1 MNLIIWLNFIMFAV
15 FTLFFCYQYFY
26 VFVSLVKKPA
36 RYIAKKNHKFAVLIS
51 ARNEENVIGE
61 LIESI
66 HSQNYPEELVDIY
79 VVADNCTDSTA
90 DVARRGGARVYERN
104 DTTHVGKG
112 YAINFI
118 LKKIYTEYA
127 YEKYEGFI
135 VFDADNILDR
145 NYIKEMNAVFDSG
158 YGIVT
163 SYRNSKNYDSNW
175 ISAASSLWF
184 LREARYLNNSR
195 MILGNSCAISG
206 TGFLISDKIIRK
218 NKGWRYYL
226 LTEDIEF
233 TISNVING
241 ETVGYADKA
250 VIYDEQP
257 TKLSQS
263 FRQRS
268 RWAKGFYQVFL
279 KYGAKLFK
287 SIFKSKRF
295 SNYDMLVTIGPL
307 TLFTV
312 VTFIVDL
319 IAFAFAGAVGDPAFA
334 KLGQLLLQALF
345 GFYGMFF
352 LMGLITL
359 ITEWDYI
366 CCKGYKKIMY
376 LFSFPLFMFTYI
388 PVSIY
393 ALFFKIEWKPIM
405 HAPVANPA
413 MTDFILQNKGAG
425 HEK

>member
-1 MNLIIWLNFIMFAV
+1 METIIWINFIMFAV
-15 FTLFFCYQYFY
+15 FTLCFMYQYIY
-26 VFVSLVKKPA
+26 VFVSLLKKP
-36 RYIAKKNHKFAVLIS
+36 KKFTATREHKYAVLIS
-51 ARNEENVIGE
+51 ARNEEKVIGE
-61 LIESI
+61 LIDSI
-66 HSQNYPEELVDIY
+66 HSQNYPRELVDVF

-90 DVARRGGARVYERN
+90 DVARACGARVYERN
-104 DTTHVGKG
+104 DTEHIGKG

-127 YEKYEGFI
+127 YEKYEGFM
-135 VFDADNILDR
+135 VFDADNILDK
-145 NYIKEMNAVFDSG
+145 NYIKEMNSVFDNG

-175 ISAASSLWF
+175 ISAGSSLWF

-206 TGFLISDKIIRK
+206 TGFLISDKVIRK

-233 TISNVING
+233 TISNVIGG
-241 ETVGYADKA
+241 ETVGYANDA
-250 VIYDEQP
+250 VLYDEQP
-257 TKLSQS
+257 VKMSQS

-279 KYGAKLFK
+279 KYGGRLIK
-287 SIFKSKRF
+287 SVFSQRRF
-295 SNYDMLVTIGPL
+295 SNFDMLMTVGPMM
-307 TLFTV
+307 LFTLA
-312 VTFIVDL
+312 TFIVD
-319 IAFAFAGAVGDPAFA
+319 IAACIAAAVIGDPAIM
-334 KLGQLLLQALF
+334 KLIALLVQSVV
-345 GFYGMFF
+345 GFYAMFF
-352 LMGLITL
+352 LMGLVTL

-376 LFSFPLFMFTYI
+376 LFSFPLFMFTYVPI
-388 PVSIY
+388 SIY
-393 ALFFKIEWKPIM
+393 ALFFKIEWKPII

-413 MTDFILQNKGAG
+413 MADFILNNKGAER
-425 HEK
+425 EK